1 MIDYFFD
8 LIDIEMKRFIVL
20 ICLISL
26 LGFTSMAQKY
36 VIDYNF
42 GDSVDV
48 FKIKMLDDGKTETLD
63 EAVMKLPMG
72 EEVEVIRLLKGQT
85 GYGAIEIDGKEY
97 GVHQRYLLFSEDNA
111 EVVEDV
117 FEDTR
122 EQIQHS
128 WAGKFFATFTPYAII
143 AILFIAAIA
152 FMFLGF
158 KSGVIAKLCLYVVPA
173 CVLVASLIEVW
184 AYSVLGTDAFWWC
197 SMDRYGF
204 WGSLIRAIPY
214 VLFVAF
220 QLYSIKIYEKLLLAG
235 DSEKK
240 LSIKPMAI
248 SLAICIPLALVVV
261 FALASMGVKGVVLDI
276 LTVVS
281 FLGSLVV
288 GVLISL
294 KKNIKVLG
302 KAAGMAFTVFGIVYI
317 LGSIVAIIGL
327 IIVIFE
333 IILQILIICA
343 ALFGVGFAMSQGG
356 GKGGG
361 GIAIK
366 RADGKWVSRSGRVC
380 NSFAEAND

>member
-1 MIDYFFD
+1 
-8 LIDIEMKRFIVL
+8 MKRFIVL
-20 ICLISL
+20 IGLIGL
-26 LGFTSMAQKY
+26 LGLTSMAQKY

-48 FKIKMLDDGKTETLD
+48 FKIKMLEDGKTETLD
-63 EAVMKLPMG
+63 ESVMKLAMG
-72 EEVEVIRLLKGQT
+72 EEVEVTRLLKGQT

-111 EVVEDV
+111 EGVEDV

-128 WAGKFFATFTPYAII
+128 WAGKFFATFTPYALISLLFVA
-143 AILFIAAIA
+143 AILFV
-152 FMFLGF
+152 FLGF
-158 KSGVIAKLCLYVVPA
+158 KIAAVRGIALYAVPV
-173 CVLVASLIEVW
+173 CILLASLLEVW
-184 AYSVLGTDAFWWC
+184 AYAVLGTDSFWWC

-204 WGSLIRAIPY
+204 WGSLIRAIPF
-214 VLFVAF
+214 VAFVAF
-220 QLYSIKIYEKLLLAG
+220 QLYSIKAYEKLLLG
-235 DSEKK
+235 NDSDKK

-261 FALASMGVKGVVLDI
+261 FALASMGVKGISLDI
-276 LTVVS
+276 LTIVS
-281 FLGSLVV
+281 FLASLAV

-294 KKNIKVLG
+294 RKNIKVLG

-317 LGSIVAIIGL
+317 VGSIVAIIGL
-327 IIVIFE
+327 VIVIFE

-356 GKGGG
+356 GGGKGNGG
-361 GIAIK
+361 AFK
-366 RADGKWVSRSGRVC
+366 RADGKYVGRNGGVYD
-380 NSFAEAND
+380 SWAEANSN